1 MLWPKKNSDK
11 EFANE
16 KKFLGLQNSRSP
28 HNISNGPSL
37 MRLNLEGSTIYKH
50 V

>member
-37 MRLNLEGSTIYKH
+37 STILAPH
-50 V
+50 EPHCFN